1 MKTATKEWKP
11 EILTM
16 LKNVREAS
24 FEASQLS
31 AATKKKVLLE
41 VAEELRKD
49 TKHILSENK
58 KDLVRAEENG
68 LTSAMIDRLTLN
80 KKRIEGMAEGVE
92 VVAKMKDIIGEPLES
107 WKRPNGLSI
116 TKVAV
121 PIGAILIIYES
132 RPNVTVE
139 CASLCFKSG
148 NSVILRGGK
157 EAFHS
162 NRVLASVFEKVL
174 KKHNLA
180 GAMVSLIQTTDRA
193 VVDFLL
199 KKDREIQLVIPRGG
213 ESLIRKVVRASR
225 IPVIKHYQGVC
236 HVYVDKKADLQKA
249 VAIAYNAKMHRP
261 GVCNAMETLLVHK
274 DIASEFLPAVGE
286 KLREGGC
293 EVRAGKDAR
302 EYLPWATSAKK
313 SDFGHEY
320 LEKILALKIVDHFED
335 AINHIKEFGSG
346 HTDAIVTEDP
356 KAADLFKKQVD
367 SASVMVNASTRF
379 SDGFEFG
386 FGAEIGISTDKIH
399 ARGPMGLQ
407 GLTSYKYLVEGKG
420 QIRS

>member
-302 EYLPWATSAKK
+302 EYLPWATPAKK

>member
-320 LEKILALKIVDHFED
+320 LEKILALKIVDRFED